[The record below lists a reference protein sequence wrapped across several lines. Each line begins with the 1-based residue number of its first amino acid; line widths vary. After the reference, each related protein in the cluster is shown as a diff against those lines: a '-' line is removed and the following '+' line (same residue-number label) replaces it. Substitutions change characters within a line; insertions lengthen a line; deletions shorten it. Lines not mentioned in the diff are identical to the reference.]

1 MTSRTTR
8 LSMSV
13 LGSSLRQPSATVSLT
28 LSFIHLKPLLRY
40 RDISCET
47 NIVKKNSRSENIYRY
62 VRPDCPACLSDI
74 SSVQTVISDMSIDR
88 FISVHWWL
96 QCIRVKMLFS
106 NSLSDYIHLLLSN
119 IEWYQQTDF
128 GKIEKGLA
136 IIFMNITKII
146 YLKYKMFFF
155 VFCA

>member
-47 NIVKKNSRSENIYRY
+47 NIVKKKADLKTYIGMCVQIVPHVYQIFRQFKQ
-62 VRPDCPACLSDI
+62 
-74 SSVQTVISDMSIDR
+74 SSVT
-88 FISVHWWL
+88 
-96 QCIRVKMLFS
+96 
-106 NSLSDYIHLLLSN
+106 
-119 IEWYQQTDF
+119 
-128 GKIEKGLA
+128 
-136 IIFMNITKII
+136 
-146 YLKYKMFFF
+146 
-155 VFCA
+155 